1 MEQLRAQSIQP
12 DYLTR
17 WTTLYAVVHLTI
29 CYITKSYIFKP
40 HKLLYTDR
48 SMSMS
53 PSRARPAAPDVGP
66 VRQLIRESFQ
76 SAEPQGGRNGF
87 GFGRGSRMGGQ
98 QAPQPMGGLTRL
110 R

>member
-1 MEQLRAQSIQP
+1 MFLSPLI
-12 DYLTR
+12 Y
-17 WTTLYAVVHLTI
+17 
-29 CYITKSYIFKP
+29 
-40 HKLLYTDR
+40 R

-76 SAEPQGGRNGF
+76 SSEPQGGRNGGGGM
-87 GFGRGSRMGGQ
+87 GFGRGRVGQ
-98 QAPQPMGGLTRL
+98 PAAAQPMGMTRL

>member
-1 MEQLRAQSIQP
+1 MP
-12 DYLTR
+12 VHVYL
-17 WTTLYAVVHLTI
+17 YVYSFI
-29 CYITKSYIFKP
+29 
-40 HKLLYTDR
+40 DR

-76 SAEPQGGRNGF
+76 SSEPQGGRNGGGGGF
-87 GFGRGSRMGGQ
+87 GFGRGRTMGQ
-98 QAPQPMGGLTRL
+98 QAQPMGMTRL

>member
-1 MEQLRAQSIQP
+1 MV
-12 DYLTR
+12 
-17 WTTLYAVVHLTI
+17 TLYFMKDMCCLI
-29 CYITKSYIFKP
+29 LS
-40 HKLLYTDR
+40 LLIYR

-76 SAEPQGGRNGF
+76 SSEPQGGRNGGM
-87 GFGRGSRMGGQ
+87 GFGRGRTGQ
-98 QAPQPMGGLTRL
+98 PAAQPMGMTRL